1 MLFHSWYF
9 VLFAVAV
16 VGLYYA
22 VPVGRENAW
31 GGTFRRWL
39 ILLASLY
46 FYAVW
51 RPEYLALIL
60 ATIVV
65 DYAVARVIDCTSICD
80 SLVRKR
86 FALAVSLCFD
96 LGLLFAFKYLG
107 FFEETWNTIVAPWM
121 GKPLDLPKLLLPMG
135 ISFYTFQSLSY
146 VIDVYRGK
154 LPACRS
160 LPQYALYVTFFPQ
173 LVAGPI
179 ERAPHLMP
187 QLSLT
192 NRFCLDDLQMGL
204 FRIAQGFFKKA
215 VLADHLGIFVDSVF
229 NEVASAA
236 NGGAIGMSPVELILA
251 GIFFTFQIYFDFSG
265 YSDIAIGLARIFGVR
280 LMENFNAPLTAT
292 SIYDFWKRWH
302 ISLTS
307 WFREYVYFSLGGS
320 RCSRARAIVN
330 VLIVFFLSGLWHGAA
345 WTFVAWGVCHGVA
358 YALERPWRK
367 LPVKHPW
374 LGRIKTFT
382 LVVLFFTIFRAPN
395 FAAWGEYM
403 AGCLNFGPFKGFAL
417 WLFNSI
423 GHAAAIQESSIQA
436 LVASSESEVVEL
448 WTGCFELFCT
458 GIPLT
463 KAAIVAPLAGLL
475 IWLVRCI
482 VTRGGTRGCVLGDET
497 QVRVWNSRW
506 LWCLVYLAAILAFGR
521 FSGQGFIYFQ
531 F

>member
-9 VLFAVAV
+9 ILFAVAV

-31 GGTFRRWL
+31 GGKFRRIL
-39 ILLASLY
+39 ILVASLY

-60 ATIVV
+60 ATIGV
-65 DYAVARVIDCTSICD
+65 DYTMARFIERFGRKADGAVDGVPVANV
-80 SLVRKR
+80 KR
-86 FALAVSLCFD
+86 RIALAVSLSFD

-107 FFEETWNTIVAPWM
+107 FFEETWNAIVAPWM

-154 LPACRS
+154 VPACRNIA
-160 LPQYALYVTFFPQ
+160 QYALYVTFFPQ

-187 QLSLT
+187 QLALEH
-192 NRFCLDDLQMGL
+192 RFDLGDLQAGM
-204 FRIAQGFFKKA
+204 FRILQGFFKKA
-215 VLADHLGIFVDSVF
+215 VLADHLGVFVDAVF
-229 NEVASAA
+229 NQVAAGYAMQLSPLDL
-236 NGGAIGMSPVELILA
+236 AIA
-251 GIFFTFQIYFDFSG
+251 GVCFTFQIYFDFSG
-265 YSDIAIGLARIFGVR
+265 YSDIAIGIARIFGVR
-280 LMENFNAPLTAT
+280 LMENFNAPLLAT

-320 RCSRARAIVN
+320 RKGRPRAIVN
-330 VLIVFFLSGLWHGAA
+330 VLVVFFLSGLWHGAA

-358 YALERPWRK
+358 YVLERPWRK
-367 LPVKHPW
+367 LPVRHPW
-374 LGRIKTFT
+374 LGRIKTFA
-382 LVVLFFTIFRAPN
+382 LVVLFFTLFRAPD
-395 FAAWGEYM
+395 FGTWLDYIVGIF
-403 AGCLNFGPFKGFAL
+403 NFGSFDDVVDAFRSAIWGGVAVPRAVLVSCAVGLSIWGARAL
-417 WLFNSI
+417 I
-423 GHAAAIQESSIQA
+423 
-436 LVASSESEVVEL
+436 
-448 WTGCFELFCT
+448 
-458 GIPLT
+458 
-463 KAAIVAPLAGLL
+463 
-475 IWLVRCI
+475 
-482 VTRGGTRGCVLGDET
+482 TRGGTRGAVVGDEPGAWRWT
-497 QVRVWNSRW
+497 WN
-506 LWCLVYLAAILAFGR
+506 LVYLLAIIFLGR

>member
-1 MLFHSWYF
+1 M
-9 VLFAVAV
+9 AV

-22 VPVGRENAW
+22 VPVGKEFAW

-39 ILLASLY
+39 ILLASFY

-51 RPEYLALIL
+51 RPEYLVLIL
-60 ATIVV
+60 ATIAV
-65 DYAVARVIDCTSICD
+65 DYTAARVIGYRVGAGAKAA
-80 SLVRKR
+80 LV
-86 FALAVSLCFD
+86 VSLFFD

-107 FFEETWNTIVAPWM
+107 FFEETWNAIVAPWA

-154 LPACRS
+154 LQPCRN
-160 LPQYALYVTFFPQ
+160 LARYALYVTFFPQ

-179 ERAPHLMP
+179 ERAPNLMP
-187 QLSLT
+187 QLSLE
-192 NRFCLDDLQMGL
+192 NRFNIDDLQAGL
-204 FRIAQGFFKKA
+204 FRIMQGFFKKA
-215 VLADHLGIFVDSVF
+215 VLADHLGMFVDEVF
-229 NEVASAA
+229 NGVAAGEAA
-236 NGGAIGMSPVELILA
+236 EMSVVQLILA
-251 GIFFTFQIYFDFSG
+251 GVFFTFQIYFDFSG

-302 ISLTS
+302 VSLTS

-320 RCSRARAIVN
+320 RCSRGRAIAN

-345 WTFVAWGVCHGVA
+345 WTFVAWGMCHGVA

-367 LPVKHPW
+367 LPIRHPW
-374 LGRIKTFT
+374 FGRVKTFT

-395 FAAWGEYM
+395 FTVWVEYM
-403 AGCLNFGPFKGFAL
+403 AGCFNFGPFTGVAQ
-417 WLFNSI
+417 WLHS
-423 GHAAAIQESSIQA
+423 
-436 LVASSESEVVEL
+436 
-448 WTGCFELFCT
+448 WTGIET
-458 GIPLT
+458 
-463 KAAIVAPLAGLL
+463 ALAHVCSHTESISSMSWCWAVIFGLL
-475 IWLVRCI
+475 IWLVRCV
-482 VTRGGTRGCVLGDET
+482 VTRGGTCGCVLGDEAL
-497 QVRVWNSRW
+497 VRVWNSRS
-506 LWCLVYLAAILAFGR
+506 LWCLIYLAAILAFGR

>member
-9 VLFAVAV
+9 ILFAVAV

-22 VPVGRENAW
+22 VPVGKENAW
-31 GGTFRRWL
+31 GGKFRRIL
-39 ILLASLY
+39 ILVASLY

-60 ATIVV
+60 ATIGV
-65 DYAVARVIDCTSICD
+65 DYTVARIIGRFGAVDGVPSANVKAN
-80 SLVRKR
+80 LKR
-86 FALAVSLCFD
+86 RIALAFSLCFD

-107 FFEETWNTIVAPWM
+107 FFEETWNAVVAPWM

-154 LPACRS
+154 IPACRNIA
-160 LPQYALYVTFFPQ
+160 QYALYVTFFPQ

-187 QLSLT
+187 QLALEH
-192 NRFCLDDLQMGL
+192 RFDVADLQAGM
-204 FRIAQGFFKKA
+204 FRILQGFFKKA
-215 VLADHLGIFVDSVF
+215 VLADHLGVFVDGVF
-229 NEVASAA
+229 NGVAAGQVS
-236 NGGAIGMSPVELILA
+236 GLSPVELILA
-251 GIFFTFQIYFDFSG
+251 GVFFTFQIYFDFSG
-265 YSDIAIGLARIFGVR
+265 YSDIAIGIARIFGVR
-280 LMENFNAPLTAT
+280 LMENFNAPLLAT

-320 RCSRARAIVN
+320 RKGRPRAIVN
-330 VLIVFFLSGLWHGAA
+330 VLVVFFLSGLWHGAA

-358 YALERPWRK
+358 YVLERPWRK

-374 LGRIKTFT
+374 LGRVKTFI
-382 LVVLFFTIFRAPN
+382 LVVLFFTLFRAPDFGTWIN
-395 FAAWGEYM
+395 YI
-403 AGCLNFGPFKGFAL
+403 AGIFDFGPFGSLA
-417 WLFNSI
+417 
-423 GHAAAIQESSIQA
+423 QA
-436 LVASSESEVVEL
+436 EL
-448 WTGCFELFCT
+448 CGVTCSHSLFCVNNYAVHV
-458 GIPLT
+458 P
-463 KAAIVAPLAGLL
+463 AAFSVLVGLL
-475 IWLVRCI
+475 IWGVRAL
-482 VTRGGTRGCVLGDET
+482 VTRGGTRGAVVGDEPGA
-497 QVRVWNSRW
+497 WRW
-506 LWCLVYLAAILAFGR
+506 TWCLVYLLAIIFLGR

>member
-9 VLFAVAV
+9 ILFSVAV

-31 GGTFRRWL
+31 GGKFRRIL
-39 ILLASLY
+39 ILVASLY

-60 ATIVV
+60 ATIGV
-65 DYAVARVIDCTSICD
+65 DYTMARLIERFGRNADGTSGTNPKRRIALVI
-80 SLVRKR
+80 
-86 FALAVSLCFD
+86 SLCFD

-107 FFEETWNTIVAPWM
+107 FFEETWNTLVAPWM
-121 GKPLDLPKLLLPMG
+121 GKPLNLPKLLLPMG

-154 LPACRS
+154 IPACRS
-160 LPQYALYVTFFPQ
+160 IANYALYVTFFPQ

-187 QLSLT
+187 QLALEH
-192 NRFCLDDLQMGL
+192 RFDVADLQAGM
-204 FRIAQGFFKKA
+204 FRILQGFFKKA
-215 VLADHLGIFVDSVF
+215 VLADHLGVFVDGVF
-229 NEVASAA
+229 NGVAAGQVSS
-236 NGGAIGMSPVELILA
+236 ISPVELILA

-265 YSDIAIGLARIFGVR
+265 YSDIAIGIARIFGVR
-280 LMENFNAPLTAT
+280 LMENFNAPLLAT

-320 RCSRARAIVN
+320 RKGRPLAIVN

-358 YALERPWRK
+358 YVLERPWRK

-374 LGRIKTFT
+374 LGRIKTFA
-382 LVVLFFTIFRAPN
+382 LVVLFFTLFRAPD
-395 FAAWGEYM
+395 FGTWLDYIVGIF
-403 AGCLNFGPFKGFAL
+403 NFGPFESLAQTFFAARD
-417 WLFNSI
+417 
-423 GHAAAIQESSIQA
+423 G
-436 LVASSESEVVEL
+436 ASLNVPLEFSGPCNTS
-448 WTGCFELFCT
+448 LFCVDNDNLHV
-458 GIPLT
+458 P
-463 KAAIVAPLAGLL
+463 AALSVLAGLM
-475 IWLVRCI
+475 IWGVRSL
-482 VTRGGTRGCVLGDET
+482 VTRGGTRGAVVGDEPGA
-497 QVRVWNSRW
+497 WRW
-506 LWCLVYLAAILAFGR
+506 TWCLVYLLAIIFLGR

>member
-1 MLFHSWYF
+1 VLFHSWYF
-9 VLFAVAV
+9 IFFAVAV

-22 VPVGRENAW
+22 VPVGKEKSW
-31 GGTFRRWL
+31 GGVFRRYL
-39 ILLASLY
+39 ILFASLY

-60 ATIVV
+60 ATIGV
-65 DYAVARVIDCTSICD
+65 DYTVARIIERFGPVD
-80 SLVRKR
+80 SAPGAKIKCRI
-86 FALAVSLCFD
+86 ALAFSLAFD

-107 FFEETWNTIVAPWM
+107 FFEETWNAIVAPWM

-154 LPACRS
+154 IPACRNIA
-160 LPQYALYVTFFPQ
+160 QYALYVTFFPQ

-187 QLSLT
+187 QLALEH
-192 NRFCLDDLQMGL
+192 RFDVADLQAGM
-204 FRIAQGFFKKA
+204 FRILQGFFKKA
-215 VLADHLGIFVDSVF
+215 VLADHLGVFVDGVF
-229 NEVASAA
+229 NGVAAGQVSEL
-236 NGGAIGMSPVELILA
+236 SPVELILA
-251 GIFFTFQIYFDFSG
+251 GVFFTFQIYFDFSG
-265 YSDIAIGLARIFGVR
+265 YSDIAIGIARIFGVR
-280 LMENFNAPLTAT
+280 LMENFNAPLLAT

-320 RCSRARAIVN
+320 RKGRPLAIVN

-358 YALERPWRK
+358 YVLERPWRK

-374 LGRIKTFT
+374 LGRIKTFA
-382 LVVLFFTIFRAPN
+382 LVVLFFTLFRAPDFGTWVN
-395 FAAWGEYM
+395 YI
-403 AGCLNFGPFKGFAL
+403 AGIFNFGPF
-417 WLFNSI
+417 
-423 GHAAAIQESSIQA
+423 ESLPHTEFCGGPCAHS
-436 LVASSESEVVEL
+436 
-448 WTGCFELFCT
+448 LFCVDNDALHV
-458 GIPLT
+458 P
-463 KAAIVAPLAGLL
+463 AALSVLVGLS
-475 IWLVRCI
+475 IWGVRSL
-482 VTRGGTRGCVLGDET
+482 VTRGGTRGCVVGDEPG
-497 QVRVWNSRW
+497 VWRW
-506 LWCLVYLAAILAFGR
+506 TWCLVYLLAIIFLGR

>member
-1 MLFHSWYF
+1 MLFHSWF
-9 VLFAVAV
+9 FILFAIAV

-22 VPVGRENAW
+22 VPVGKENAW
-31 GGTFRRWL
+31 GGKFRRIL
-39 ILLASLY
+39 ILVASLY

-60 ATIVV
+60 ATIGV
-65 DYAVARVIDCTSICD
+65 DFTMARFIERFGPVDDTPGANVKANIKRRIALVI
-80 SLVRKR
+80 
-86 FALAVSLCFD
+86 SLCFD

-107 FFEETWNTIVAPWM
+107 FFEETWNAIVAPWM
-121 GKPLDLPKLLLPMG
+121 GMPLNLPKLLLPMG

-154 LPACRS
+154 IPACRNIA
-160 LPQYALYVTFFPQ
+160 QYALYVTFFPQ

-187 QLSLT
+187 QLALEH
-192 NRFCLDDLQMGL
+192 RFDVADLQAGM
-204 FRIAQGFFKKA
+204 FRILQGFFKKA
-215 VLADHLGIFVDSVF
+215 VLADHLGVFVDAVF
-229 NEVASAA
+229 NQVAAGYA
-236 NGGAIGMSPVELILA
+236 MQMSPLDLA
-251 GIFFTFQIYFDFSG
+251 IAGVCFTFQIYFDFSG
-265 YSDIAIGLARIFGVR
+265 YSDIAIGIARIFGVR
-280 LMENFNAPLTAT
+280 LMENFNAPLLAT

-320 RCSRARAIVN
+320 RKGRPRAIVN

-358 YALERPWRK
+358 YVLERPWRK

-382 LVVLFFTIFRAPN
+382 LVVLFFTLFRAPD
-395 FAAWGEYM
+395 FASWLNYM
-403 AGCLNFGPFKGFAL
+403 AALFNFGSFGDVVDAFRNAIWDGVAVPRAVLVSCSVGL
-417 WLFNSI
+417 SI
-423 GHAAAIQESSIQA
+423 WGARAVI
-436 LVASSESEVVEL
+436 
-448 WTGCFELFCT
+448 
-458 GIPLT
+458 
-463 KAAIVAPLAGLL
+463 
-475 IWLVRCI
+475 
-482 VTRGGTRGCVLGDET
+482 TRGGTRGAIVGDEPGA
-497 QVRVWNSRW
+497 WRW
-506 LWCLVYLAAILAFGR
+506 TWCLVYLLAIIFLGR

>member
-9 VLFAVAV
+9 ILFAVAV

-22 VPVGRENAW
+22 VPVGKENAW
-31 GGTFRRWL
+31 GGKFRRIL
-39 ILLASLY
+39 ILVASLY

-60 ATIVV
+60 ATIGV
-65 DYAVARVIDCTSICD
+65 DYAMARIIDCFGNVEGASGA
-80 SLVRKR
+80 SLKR
-86 FALAVSLCFD
+86 RVALVVSLCFD

-107 FFEETWNTIVAPWM
+107 FFEETWNTLVAPWM
-121 GKPLDLPKLLLPMG
+121 GKPLNLPKLLLPMG

-154 LPACRS
+154 LLACKS
-160 LPQYALYVTFFPQ
+160 IANYALYVTFFPQ

-187 QLSLT
+187 QLALEH
-192 NRFCLDDLQMGL
+192 RFDVADLQAGI
-204 FRIAQGFFKKA
+204 FRIMQGFFKKA
-215 VLADHLGIFVDSVF
+215 VLADHLGVFVDGVF
-229 NEVASAA
+229 NGVAAGYASSL
-236 NGGAIGMSPVELILA
+236 SPIELILA

-265 YSDIAIGLARIFGVR
+265 YSDIAIGIARIFGVR
-280 LMENFNAPLTAT
+280 LMENFNAPLLAT

-320 RCSRARAIVN
+320 RKGRPLAIVN

-358 YALERPWRK
+358 YVLERPWRK
-367 LPVKHPW
+367 IPVRHPW
-374 LGRIKTFT
+374 LGRIKTFA
-382 LVVLFFTIFRAPN
+382 LVVLFFTLFRAPDFGTWLN
-395 FAAWGEYM
+395 YIVGIF
-403 AGCLNFGPFKGFAL
+403 NFGPHEASLNGPLGAAL
-417 WLFNSI
+417 QVPAMLSVLV
-423 GHAAAIQESSIQA
+423 GLAIWGVRA
-436 LVASSESEVVEL
+436 L
-448 WTGCFELFCT
+448 
-458 GIPLT
+458 
-463 KAAIVAPLAGLL
+463 
-475 IWLVRCI
+475 
-482 VTRGGTRGCVLGDET
+482 VTRGGTCGCVVGDEPGA
-497 QVRVWNSRW
+497 WRW
-506 LWCLVYLAAILAFGR
+506 TWCLVYLLAIILLGR

>member
-9 VLFAVAV
+9 VLFAIAV

-22 VPVGRENAW
+22 VPVGKEKSW

-39 ILLASLY
+39 ILIASFY

-51 RPEYLALIL
+51 RPEYLVLII

-65 DYAVARVIDCTSICD
+65 DYSVARFIDKD
-80 SLVRKR
+80 SYVDFELDGTRKKSTLIR
-86 FALAVSLCFD
+86 RRLALAVSLCFD
-96 LGLLFAFKYLG
+96 LGLLLAFKYLG

-121 GKPLDLPKLLLPMG
+121 GKPLNLPKLLLPMG

-154 LPACRS
+154 LPACKGIF
-160 LPQYALYVTFFPQ
+160 QYALYVTFFPQ

-187 QLSLT
+187 QLSLE
-192 NRFCLDDLQMGL
+192 NRFSLDDLHMGL
-204 FRIAQGFFKKA
+204 FRITQGFFKKA
-215 VLADHLGIFVDSVF
+215 VLADSLGLYVDGAFKGV
-229 NEVASAA
+229 VAGEAVEMSA
-236 NGGAIGMSPVELILA
+236 VQLILA
-251 GIFFTFQIYFDFSG
+251 GVFFTFQIYFDFSG
-265 YSDIAIGLARIFGVR
+265 YSDIAIGIARIFGVR
-280 LMENFNAPLTAT
+280 LMENFKAPLMAV

-320 RCSRARAIVN
+320 RCSRGRAIVN

-358 YALERPWRK
+358 YALERPWLKR
-367 LPVKHPW
+367 PIKHPW
-374 LGRIKTFT
+374 LGRIKTFF
-382 LVVLFFTIFRAPN
+382 LVVLFFTIFRAPDFTTW
-395 FAAWGEYM
+395 FAYIAGIFGVDTLHLATNLLDHHHLNLTM
-403 AGCLNFGPFKGFAL
+403 ANT
-417 WLFNSI
+417 
-423 GHAAAIQESSIQA
+423 AAI
-436 LVASSESEVVEL
+436 
-448 WTGCFELFCT
+448 FF
-458 GIPLT
+458 
-463 KAAIVAPLAGLL
+463 GLL
-475 IWLVRCI
+475 IWFVRSAI
-482 VTRGGTRGCVLGDET
+482 TKGGTRGCVIGDEP
-497 QVRVWNSRW
+497 RAHRLIWMF
-506 LWCLVYLAAILAFGR
+506 VYLVSIVLLGR